1 LIVVVPASLAGE
13 RVDRAVAL
21 LTGWSRADVAVLVE
35 EGAVRVD
42 GQPVAK
48 SRRLAEGEEVEV
60 EGEPEADHPPE
71 PEPVEFTVVHA
82 DPDVVVVSK
91 PAGLVVH
98 PGAGHREG
106 TLAGGLLHRFPEV
119 AAVGD
124 PMRPG
129 IVHRLD
135 RDTNGLMVV
144 ARSPAAYEALVSAL
158 AARAVERRYLA
169 LAWGRFDSKRGTIDA
184 PIGRSAT
191 RRTRMAVRE
200 AGKDARTGY
209 DVLTQHEHPVC
220 ALVECRLETGRTH
233 QIRVHLAAIG
243 HPVVGDG
250 TYGGDRNPLRP
261 GRPFLHAHALAF
273 THPTTGDR
281 LEFSDPLPPDLAAVL
296 SQLEA

>member
-1 LIVVVPASLAGE
+1 VPGSLAGE

-21 LTGWSRADVAVLVE
+21 LTGWSRSDVTDLIDA
-35 EGAVRVD
+35 GAVRIA
-42 GQPVAK
+42 GRAVAK
-48 SRRLAEGEEVEV
+48 SRRLAEGEEIEV
-60 EGEPEADHPPE
+60 EGEPKADAPPA
-71 PEPVEFTVVHA
+71 PEPVDFPVVHE
-82 DPDVVVVSK
+82 DGDVVVVVK

-106 TLAGGLLHRFPEV
+106 TLAGGLLHRWPEI

-135 RDTNGLMVV
+135 RDTSGLMVV
-144 ARSPAAYEALVSAL
+144 ARSAPAYEGLVAAL

-169 LAWGRFDSKRGTIDA
+169 LAWGRFDTRRGTIDA

-200 AGKDARTGY
+200 VGKEARTGY
-209 DVLTQHEHPVC
+209 EVLRQYEHPVC

-250 TYGGDRNPLRP
+250 TYGGDRHPLRP
-261 GRPFLHAHALAF
+261 GRPFLHAHTLAF
-273 THPTTGDR
+273 AHPLTGRR
-281 LEFSDPLPPDLAAVL
+281 LEFTDPLPPELAAVL
-296 SQLEA
+296 EELD